1 MPKRGPR
8 SAKKVTDRRVLLQLL
23 RNVRLE
29 AGLRQ
34 EDLAQ
39 LLGRRQ
45 AYVSK
50 YELGERRLDLLELIA
65 VCDSIGISLS
75 NFVARFELERK
86 QDIED

>member
-1 MPKRGPR
+1 MEKERPR
-8 SAKKVTDRRVLLQLL
+8 PPRKVHDRHVLLQLL
-23 RNVRLE
+23 RQVRLD

-39 LLGRRQ
+39 VLGRKQ

-65 VCDSIGISLS
+65 VCDAVGLP
-75 NFVARFELERK
+75 FPEFAKRFEKERLLPTR
-86 QDIED
+86 